1 MKTAWITLIS
11 AALVGLIGCDTN
23 DHAGGPGATRN
34 TSKPVI
40 GQRPETFSLTAPIMA
55 TSIKQGESKKI
66 TIGIDRGK
74 NFDQDVKVSFKNVPE
89 GIVIEPATFSIKH
102 SDEDAKVTLKAANE
116 AAVGEFTVQVTGTP
130 ASGAASTTELKINV
144 NKK

>member
-11 AALVGLIGCDTN
+11 AGLLALIGCDSY
-23 DHAGGPGATRN
+23 DHVGGPGATKN
-34 TSKPVI
+34 TSKPML
-40 GQRPETFSLTAPIMA
+40 GQKAETFSLTVPIMA

-89 GIVIEPATFSIKH
+89 GIVIERASFTIKH
-102 SDEDAKVTLKAANE
+102 SDEDAKVTLKAVNN
-116 AAVGEFTVQVTGTP
+116 AAVGEFTVQVTGKP
-130 ASGAASTTELKINV
+130 SSGADSSSEMKINV